1 MKSMLDRAMEVE
13 VTDEVGAEWKKN
25 YEDRFT
31 FLDHLFDGRP
41 FRLPPDKTG
50 RGRLSAAI
58 YDAAMVAVDEH
69 WRHRTE
75 IERDKKHVQERMSN
89 ATSDQDTLN
98 VLTGQQNTAGGIR
111 DRILIMKGI
120 LIER

>member
-1 MKSMLDRAMEVE
+1 
-13 VTDEVGAEWKKN
+13 
-25 YEDRFT
+25 
-31 FLDHLFDGRP
+31 
-41 FRLPPDKTG
+41 
-50 RGRLSAAI
+50 
-58 YDAAMVAVDEH
+58 
-69 WRHRTE
+69 
-75 IERDKKHVQERMSN
+75 MSN